1 MTWVIVI
8 MSATLVWLASL
19 VALFNRRYK
28 AEKELRENSERRE
41 RLATSDNDALLKYMA
56 DANEL
61 RGVHKDDYI
70 NYKTTDNKHN
80 VVAGVLDRLYGVRH
94 K

>member
-8 MSATLVWLASL
+8 MSAALVGL
-19 VALFNRRYK
+19 VVLVELFNRRYK
-28 AEKELRENSERRE
+28 AEKELRENSERLR
-41 RLATSDNDALLKYMA
+41 RLADSDNESLLKYMA

-61 RGVHKDDYI
+61 RGVHEDDYI
-70 NYKTTDNKHN
+70 NYKATDNKHS
-80 VVAGVLDRLYGVRH
+80 VVVSVLDRLYGVRH